1 MHAAMHGLH
10 ARKSSRARTP
20 RAAGSLLVV
29 RYPPAAPTSNL
40 MMRVF
45 TALWALSLPAKVG
58 SSLQHLTM
66 FDYDPAA
73 QHSWATLGK
82 TDNVTL
88 LDEGWAKYR

>member
-20 RAAGSLLVV
+20 RAGSLLVV